1 MKYTASIHHKWE
13 QEKEF
18 WVYTIRRR
26 ESGEMLYHG
35 FTKDGLEALQ
45 TVAARMRALGTKG
58 ALSARAW
65 RGTPQR

>member
-1 MKYTASIHHKWE
+1 MASIHHQWE

-35 FTKDGLEALQ
+35 FTKDALEALQ
-45 TVAARMRALGTKG
+45 TVAARVRTLGTKR
-58 ALSARAW
+58 ALSARAKH
-65 RGTPQR
+65 GADQR